1 MCVIQQFH
9 LTFVLIFS
17 YQQKMQLI
25 KQKLKD
31 TANSAQE
38 SDVQVGQMVSTP
50 EIVLHQ

>member
-1 MCVIQQFH
+1 
-9 LTFVLIFS
+9 
-17 YQQKMQLI
+17 MQLI

-50 EIVLHQ
+50 EIVLHQWAKKLSKSVWQELPINFE